1 MSCPM
6 PTLRNLTH
14 LALRKTRHL
23 RTIDSVL
30 EHCVRLESL
39 WVDLSSGRSEGLALF
54 RSLQAHPDALPH
66 LTHLKLIIMFDAP
79 GLSMDILAA
88 FIAPKKH
95 LRCLDWQ
102 DGHVTT
108 AQLLPLLTVLPSL
121 PALEVL
127 GLHLFPRDNSMV
139 EGMRAGALNA
149 FIPERVTALRFRI
162 SYGRHTAP
170 RGRCW
175 EELWARV
182 TNLGFL
188 WMADNE
194 YDPIAESHEFATAAK
209 SLQILGHKGLF
220 YDIEHANSE
229 AVLSPPWSPTKSMFR
244 SVEDFGNEDWEWL
257 TRGHCCGIRYGLL
270 FTF

>member
-1 MSCPM
+1 MDVLANLEPFPHLTSLSLSLGPLPLEPSNPPLGIVLYERCASNFGSLLNMYTQAPLTALSVSGEAATMSCPM

-175 EELWARV
+175 EELVNCIDVVGHAW
-182 TNLGFL
+182 LG
-188 WMADNE
+188 
-194 YDPIAESHEFATAAK
+194 
-209 SLQILGHKGLF
+209 
-220 YDIEHANSE
+220 
-229 AVLSPPWSPTKSMFR
+229 
-244 SVEDFGNEDWEWL
+244 
-257 TRGHCCGIRYGLL
+257 
-270 FTF
+270 